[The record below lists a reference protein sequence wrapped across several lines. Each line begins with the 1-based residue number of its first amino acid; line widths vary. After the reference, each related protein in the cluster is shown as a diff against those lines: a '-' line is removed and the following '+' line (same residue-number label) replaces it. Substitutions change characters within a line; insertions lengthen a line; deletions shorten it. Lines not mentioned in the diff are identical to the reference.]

1 MWGKDNANRKQYKI
15 SLLIFNAEVQL
26 IFALGKDNVN

>member
-1 MWGKDNANRKQYKI
+1 
-15 SLLIFNAEVQL
+15 LLIFNAEVQL